1 MKTIIQHDTYGE
13 IYLDES
19 FWSGKKTF
27 YIGGVPLIK
36 TGRNQYEFVK
46 DGENYTALVR
56 GNFLT
61 GVTMNIRGQDI
72 RLTPK
77 PAWYEIFLS
86 VLILAFNLVWANV
99 PSLFLLMPLV
109 GGAVGGLIGGVFT
122 MASLLFMKSTKNIF
136 LKLLIFALC
145 FAASVLISWLIAVG
159 ILAAAGA

>member
-36 TGRNQYEFVK
+36 TGRNRYEFVK
-46 DGENYTALVR
+46 DGENYAALVR

-61 GVTMNIRGQDI
+61 GVTVNIRGQDI
-72 RLTPK
+72 RITPK

-86 VLILAFNLVWANV
+86 VLILVFNLVWANV
-99 PSLFLLMPLV
+99 PSLFLLMPRV
-109 GGAVGGLIGGVFT
+109 ICYT
-122 MASLLFMKSTKNIF
+122 PPSLRGRS
-136 LKLLIFALC
+136 
-145 FAASVLISWLIAVG
+145 
-159 ILAAAGA
+159 